1 MKTKTTELSITYFP
15 HTFME
20 YNDLKRL
27 TLYFDSVHLLQ
38 VLPDFDLGLP
48 APLRTSSLVQSFC
61 PMSSSSL
68 TETIR
73 RARQIYHQLASVHPN
88 GGLVQLLQTYALQ
101 EDVEDTR
108 TGLVSHIR
116 KGLPRLAP
124 EEVELVNDAVFLL
137 FAHELDREHMELDLK
152 LDHIRSLETRLHQE
166 VGIGTD
172 EEREA
177 LAAKSS
183 LPLESDHPRTSYPF
197 QRLRA
202 WTRLYF
208 MQPEPGG
215 LQPLTTSV
223 EVLGEISERLPSKL
237 TAAIDGPASSPL
249 SQHLL
254 SILPDPQP
262 LSLEQILE
270 LRDSLNRAGTLDN
283 WRQSASAAI
292 NRLQQETLAEEQ
304 RRDLQENLQKS
315 ADQFQQHWPA
325 LAKPA
330 RYLRLESMLYLHLQ
344 PELVFSLT
352 TGLQQP
358 DPGLPFA
365 KGRNGITLLLC
376 PSASRTG

>member
-1 MKTKTTELSITYFP
+1 MKPNITDLSITYFP

-20 YNDLKRL
+20 SNDIKRL
-27 TLYFDSVHLLQ
+27 VLYFDSVHLLQ

-73 RARQIYHQLASVHPN
+73 RAQQIYHQLASVHPN

-101 EDVEDTR
+101 ENIEDTR

-116 KGLPRLAP
+116 QGLPRLAT

-137 FAHELDREHMELDLK
+137 FAHELDREHLELDFK
-152 LDHIRSLETRLHQE
+152 LDHIRGLETRLHQE

-177 LAAKSS
+177 LAVKSP
-183 LPLESDHPRTSYPF
+183 LLLESDHPRTRYPL

-202 WTRLYF
+202 WIRLYS

-223 EVLGEISERLPSKL
+223 EVLAEISERLPSLL
-237 TAAIDGPASSPL
+237 TTATNGSASTPL
-249 SQHLL
+249 SQLLL

-270 LRDSLNRAGTLDN
+270 LRDSLNRDGTLDN
-283 WRQSASAAI
+283 WRQSATTAI
-292 NRLQQETLAEEQ
+292 NLLQQESLAEEQ
-304 RRDLQENLQKS
+304 WRDLQENLQKS
-315 ADQFQQHWPA
+315 ADIFHQHWPA
-325 LAKPA
+325 LDKPA
-330 RYLRLESMLYLHLQ
+330 RYLRLESMLYPHLQ

-358 DPGLPFA
+358 DPGLPFS
-365 KGRNGITLLLC
+365 KGKNGITLLLS
-376 PSASRTG
+376 PSVSG